1 MNRYAHLG
9 NPVRPRRR
17 PATAE
22 GVYEVSSFQPLE
34 AVGRLTARV
43 RQTLG
48 DALKKQFASLGATL
62 ARCIAIIGMRS
73 DMASTIAEMCKGT
86 PYDSGS
92 MTRPNHLDRL
102 EYVRSERSTKGR
114 RVLKRV
120 LTEQGR
126 AVYAQIIEPGIR
138 TLDGHL
144 RGFSKQEVRQLEADL
159 QQALANAW
167 AQKF

>member
-9 NPVRPRRR
+9 NAVRPRRR

-22 GVYEVSSFQPLE
+22 GVYEVSSFRPFE
-34 AVGRLTARV
+34 AVGHLTARV

-62 ARCIAIIGMRS
+62 ARCIAIIGKRS
-73 DMASTIAEMCKGT
+73 DMASTIAETCKGT
-86 PYDSGS
+86 SCDPGS
-92 MTRPNHLDRL
+92 MTRTNHLDRL

-114 RVLKRV
+114 RVLKLV
-120 LTEQGR
+120 LTEHGR
-126 AVYAQIIEPGIR
+126 AAYAQVIEPGIR